1 MGPFNLVLNLIHVHM
16 NAQKRLLLVHI
27 LCIIILLLCKFVLYS
42 GLPV

>member
-1 MGPFNLVLNLIHVHM
+1 MGPFNLVLNLIHAHM

-27 LCIIILLLCKFVLYS
+27 LCIIILLCKFVLYS